1 MFEAHTQQKC
11 PFTAY
16 LQGFVNAQSA
26 RNLKTGFLF
35 SFKMS
40 LISFPIKDGKPNKKR
55 GQKSLAKSDLECWQN
70 CLWLSIVFHCSF
82 FGFSLALVL
91 IVFSLFFP

>member
-1 MFEAHTQQKC
+1 MACYVLSCQGVFLHKGTPKTANRKITLFEAHTQQKC

-26 RNLKTGFLF
+26 RHLKTGFLF

-40 LISFPIKDGKPNKKR
+40 LISFPMKDGKPKKK
-55 GQKSLAKSDLECWQN
+55 GAK
-70 CLWLSIVFHCSF
+70 VP
-82 FGFSLALVL
+82 GKK
-91 IVFSLFFP
+91 